1 MAGLVFFNSDLPS
14 SPFLEPY
21 QMLFS
26 GSEDFLDH
34 DSYLDCAQL
43 YEESKG
49 WITLELSSGK
59 ESGILGRLSEKHWDK
74 VKSLIKSTPIIERK
88 YKKKYDLL

>member
-1 MAGLVFFNSDLPS
+1 MDGLVFFNSDPPS
-14 SPFLEPY
+14 SPFLGPY
-21 QMLFS
+21 QMPFS

-43 YEESKG
+43 YEDSKD
-49 WITLELSSGK
+49 WITHELSNGK
-59 ESGILGRLSEKHWDK
+59 ESDILGTLPEKHWNE

>member
-1 MAGLVFFNSDLPS
+1 MAGLVFFNSEPPA

-21 QMLFS
+21 QMPYS

-49 WITLELSSGK
+49 WITLELSRGK
-59 ESGILGRLSEKHWDK
+59 ESGILGTLPEKHWNK
-74 VKSLIKSTPIIERK
+74 VKSLIKSTPTIERK